1 MKKFV
6 NKKNLFVLVIV
17 LLATIFLSFL
27 IKESVERTIFI
38 FLTLFIW
45 LSIFLYTKDLVL
57 SSLLYI
63 LIVLP
68 FNVTMQ
74 LPLTVEI
81 FNTQILF
88 PPPFVNGIYVN
99 YLVPTISIIDISIIL
114 FLLSLLIQKG
124 LSFYWEI
131 FKNIKNGLFI
141 FLLYLIIQNIFLSNL
156 LNTFNSF
163 RIFFYLLAIISSVIY
178 YKEKNLRKLLFP
190 ASFIFFLNVLVQ
202 GVIGLTQV
210 LRGASLGLKFLGE
223 SQVVS
228 GMQGSSFITLG
239 GRAFL
244 RAYGTFS
251 HPNVF
256 AGFLILAILI
266 GIACSRKFSGLGISL
281 IILSFCFLLLTFS
294 RSALLLGLLILII
307 LLVRG
312 VYKARS
318 EMFSITPLLFLER
331 FGNLLEGG
339 DSSWTERV
347 ALFKASMEVIKENF
361 LLGTGVG
368 NFVRAMGDYS
378 PRTSRGILLLQP
390 VHNIFVLTFAEL
402 GIFGFLGFFYILV
415 RTFLENVKK
424 VTYFKVAVLLS
435 ILIIGFWDH
444 YLFSLP
450 QGLAIFMFLYLLLV
464 LDLDSLDNYEK
475 DVDKD

>member
-1 MKKFV
+1 MNKFL
-6 NKKNLFVLVIV
+6 NKKNIFVLVVV
-17 LLATIFLSFL
+17 LLATISLSFL

-38 FLTLFIW
+38 SLTLFIW

-74 LPLTVEI
+74 LPLTVGI

-88 PPPFVNGIYVN
+88 PPPFVSGIYVN
-99 YLVPTISIIDISIIL
+99 YLIPTISILDVGVIL

-124 LSFYWEI
+124 IAFYWKI
-131 FKNIKNGLFI
+131 FKDIKNGLSI
-141 FLLYLIIQNIFLSNL
+141 FLLYLIIQNIFLNNML
-156 LNTFNSF
+156 GTFNSLRLF
-163 RIFFYLLAIISSVIY
+163 LYLVAIISTVVY
-178 YKEKNLRKLLFP
+178 YNKKNLRKILFP
-190 ASFIFFLNVLVQ
+190 AAFIIFLNVLVQ
-202 GVIGLTQV
+202 GVIGVMQV

-228 GMQGSSFITLG
+228 GMQGSSFISLG
-239 GRAFL
+239 ERVFL
-244 RAYGTFS
+244 RAYGTFP

-256 AGFLILAILI
+256 AGFLILALLL

-281 IILSFCFLLLTFS
+281 AILSFSFLLFTFS
-294 RSALLLGLLILII
+294 RSALLLGVLILVI
-307 LLVRG
+307 LFLRSISR
-312 VYKARS
+312 ARS
-318 EMFSITPLLFLER
+318 KMFSLSPLLFLER
-331 FGNLLEGG
+331 FENLVKGG

-347 ALFKASMEVIKENF
+347 ALFKASVEVVKENF

-368 NFVRAMGDYS
+368 NFVKAMGDYS
-378 PRTSRGILLLQP
+378 PRTTRGILLLQP
-390 VHNIFVLTFAEL
+390 VHNIFVLVFAEL
-402 GIFGFLGFFYILV
+402 GFLGFLGFFYILV
-415 RTFLENVKK
+415 KTFLENVKK

-450 QGLAIFMFLYLLLV
+450 QGLAVFMFLYLLLV

-475 DVDKD
+475 NVDKD

>member
-1 MKKFV
+1 MKKIL
-6 NKKNLFVLVIV
+6 NKKNIFVLVIV
-17 LLATIFLSFL
+17 LLATISLSFL

-38 FLTLFIW
+38 SLTLFIW

-74 LPLTVEI
+74 LPVTVEI

-99 YLVPTISIIDISIIL
+99 YLVATISIIDVGIIL
-114 FLLSLLIQKG
+114 FLLSLFIQKG

-131 FKNIKNGLFI
+131 FKNIKNGLSV
-141 FLLYLIIQNIFLSNL
+141 FLLYLIIQNLL
-156 LNTFNSF
+156 LNNPLTIFNSLRLF
-163 RIFFYLLAIISSVIY
+163 IYLLAIISAVIY
-178 YKEKNLRKLLFP
+178 YKEKNLRKLFFP
-190 ASFIFFLNVLVQ
+190 ATFIFFLNVLVQ
-202 GVIGLTQV
+202 GVIGIMQV
-210 LRGASLGLKFLGE
+210 LRGASLGFGFLGE

-239 GRAFL
+239 GRVFL

-256 AGFLILAILI
+256 AGFLILAILL

-281 IILSFCFLLLTFS
+281 TILSFCFLLFTFS
-294 RSALLLGLLILII
+294 RSALLLGLLILLI
-307 LLVRG
+307 LFIRSISR
-312 VYKARS
+312 ARS
-318 EMFSITPLLFLER
+318 KVFSISPLLFLER
-331 FGNLLEGG
+331 FENLVKGS

-347 ALFKASMEVIKENF
+347 ALFKASVEVIKENF
-361 LLGTGVG
+361 FLGTGAG
-368 NFVRAMGDYS
+368 SFVKAMGDYS

-390 VHNIFVLTFAEL
+390 VHNIFVLVFAEL
-402 GIFGFLGFFYILV
+402 GLFGFLGFFYILV
-415 RTFLENVKK
+415 KTFLENVKK
-424 VTYFKVAVLLS
+424 FTYFKVVLLLS